1 MPSTAGS
8 LVVLGGRRG
17 VVMLGL
23 SEMLW
28 HQFTGSLVEP
38 CLASFGSDFTVVIF
52 PGCFCS

>member
-28 HQFTGSLVEP
+28 HQFTGSLVEA